1 MRAFHCRWE
10 LSVDEGVRP
19 FACTQCGKCCN
30 RSPEVQL
37 SEAAALSNVFVFQL
51 LFRICRLP
59 RRAPNDV
66 GPAKAGAF
74 YENKRLLDA
83 FAARKYPVRKRR
95 DGRVIEYIR
104 TIS

>member
-1 MRAFHCRWE
+1 MRQVLQSVAGGPAFRGRRAFE
-10 LSVDEGVRP
+10 
-19 FACTQCGKCCN
+19 
-30 RSPEVQL
+30 
-37 SEAAALSNVFVFQL
+37 
-51 LFRICRLP
+51 RIRLP
-59 RRAPNDV
+59 VTVPDLPPAAPGPNDV